1 LAVGSSLNPVSTN
14 PATVAIRSAVRECL
28 ASCSAGDTVLVAV
41 SGGADSLA
49 LAAALVPEC
58 KNMLINLVG
67 VTIDHQLQNRSGE
80 QATKV
85 SSQLSK
91 LGISLIEVIKVDVE
105 LVDGLEASAR
115 RARYVALDAIAETHD
130 AKLIFL
136 GHTLN
141 DQAESVLL
149 GLARGS
155 GARSLSGM
163 ARCTGKY
170 CRPLLGITRLETLA
184 TCAENDL
191 IPWIDPHN
199 SDSQFARVRV
209 RTDALPKLEES
220 IGPGITEALARSA
233 DLLRDD
239 ADALDALANDFAAG
253 LNLADLEISALAA
266 LARAVR
272 TRVLRIAIY
281 AAGAP
286 MGSITADHV
295 ASVEAFVTSWHGQG
309 ACSLPG
315 GVKVERI
322 SGRLSLLSR

>member
-1 LAVGSSLNPVSTN
+1 MVGSSLNPVSTN

-28 ASCSAGDTVLVAV
+28 SGCSAGDTVLVAV

-49 LAAALVPEC
+49 LAAALVPES
-58 KNMLINLVG
+58 KNALINLVG
-67 VTIDHQLQNRSGE
+67 VTIDHQLQNNSSE

-85 SSQLSK
+85 CTQLLE
-91 LGISLIEVIKVDVE
+91 LGISQSEIVQVNVE
-105 LVDGLEASAR
+105 IVDGLEASAR
-115 RARYVALDAIAETHD
+115 RARYAALDEVAKRHN
-130 AKLIFL
+130 AKLIFV

-170 CRPLLGITRLETLA
+170 CRPLLEITRSETLA
-184 TCAENDL
+184 ACTENNL
-191 IPWIDPHN
+191 TPWIDPHN

-239 ADALDALANDFAAG
+239 ADALDGWATQVADG
-253 LNLADLEISALAA
+253 LDLADLEITALAE
-266 LARAVR
+266 LPKAVR
-272 TRVLRIAIY
+272 TRLLRMAIY

-295 ASVEAFVTSWHGQG
+295 ASVEALVTSWHGQG

-315 GVKVERI
+315 GVKVSRI